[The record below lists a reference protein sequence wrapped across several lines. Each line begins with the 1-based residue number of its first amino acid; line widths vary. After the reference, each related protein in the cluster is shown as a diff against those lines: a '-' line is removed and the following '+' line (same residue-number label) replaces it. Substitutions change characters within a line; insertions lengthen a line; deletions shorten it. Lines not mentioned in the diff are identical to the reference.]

1 MVDDGWYA
9 DPDYISHG
17 LAHDT
22 AADDYT
28 HDVAHGLAHD
38 TAADDCTDDVAHG
51 GEGGDD
57 DGARHEEE
65 EEEMTSTE

>member
-38 TAADDCTDDVAHG
+38 TAADDCSDDVAHG
-51 GEGGDD
+51 GKRG
-57 DGARHEEE
+57 H
-65 EEEMTSTE
+65 